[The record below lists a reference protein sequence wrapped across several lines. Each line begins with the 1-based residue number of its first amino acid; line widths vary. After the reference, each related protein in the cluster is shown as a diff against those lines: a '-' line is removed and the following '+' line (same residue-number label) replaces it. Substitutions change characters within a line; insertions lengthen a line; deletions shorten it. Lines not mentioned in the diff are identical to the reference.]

1 MKSIILLCMAVVQNA
16 NKVKMPNMHLDK
28 LKIILDNEI
37 KIRNSACELCE
48 EKPDPLMVASKYQ
61 NESIALICALFA
73 YGNAKLIVKF
83 LNSLNFSLL
92 ECSEDEIMS
101 NLKNYYY
108 RFQKPDD
115 VIALFIALKRLKQVD
130 SIENI
135 VFDGYKKDGDI
146 IEGLKNLI
154 SSIRSVYTVHNTQGY
169 DFLIGQVPAD
179 KISSPYKRYMMYF
192 RWMVRKDN
200 LDMGLWSKIDKAH
213 LLMPLDTHTFHL
225 SQKLGLLN
233 RKTYDMRAVIE
244 LTERL
249 RRFDDKDP
257 IKYDF
262 AIYRLGQ
269 ESQISKII
277 EKINTN

>member
-1 MKSIILLCMAVVQNA
+1 MAIAHNA
-16 NKVKMPNMHLDK
+16 KKVKMANMYLDK

-37 KIRNSACELCE
+37 EMRNSACELCE
-48 EKPDPLMVASKYQ
+48 EKPDPLMVASKHQ
-61 NESIALICALFA
+61 DESIALVCALFA

-83 LNSLNFSLL
+83 LNSLDFSLL
-92 ECSEDEIMS
+92 ECSEQEIS
-101 NLKNYYY
+101 AKLQKHYY

-115 VIALFIALKRLKQVD
+115 VIALFIALKRLKQID

-135 VFDGYKKDGDI
+135 VFNGYKKDGDV
-146 IEGLKNLI
+146 IEGLTNLI
-154 SSIRSVYTVHNTQGY
+154 RTIRSVFTQHNTQGY
-169 DFLIGQVPAD
+169 DFLIGQIPAL

-200 LDMGLWSKIDKAH
+200 LDMGLWNKIDKAH

-225 SQKLGLLN
+225 SQKLGLLK

-244 LTERL
+244 LTGQL
-249 RRFDDKDP
+249 RKFDDKDP

-269 ESQISKII
+269 ENQISQIL
-277 EKINTN
+277 EKIAVN

>member
-1 MKSIILLCMAVVQNA
+1 MAVVKNA
-16 NKVKMPNMHLDK
+16 NKTKAANMHLDR
-28 LKIILDNEI
+28 LKIILDREI
-37 KIRNSACELCE
+37 DIRNSDCELCE
-48 EKPDPLMVASKYQ
+48 DKPDPLMVASRYQ
-61 NESIALICALFA
+61 DESIALICALFA

-83 LNSLNFSLL
+83 LNSLDFSLL
-92 ECSEDEIMS
+92 ECSEDEISS
-101 NLKNYYY
+101 NLKNHYY

-115 VIALFIALKRLKQVD
+115 VIALFIALKRLKQID

-135 VFDGYKKDGDI
+135 VFEGYKKDADI

-154 SSIRSVYTVHNTQGY
+154 CSIRSVYTLQNTQGY
-169 DFLIGQVPAD
+169 DFLIGQIPTP

-192 RWMVRKDN
+192 RWMSRKDN

-233 RKTYDMRAVIE
+233 RKTYDMKAVIE
-244 LTERL
+244 LTNQL
-249 RRFDDKDP
+249 KKFDANDP

-269 ESQISKII
+269 ESQISQIL
-277 EKINTN
+277 EKITIN

>member
-1 MKSIILLCMAVVQNA
+1 MDVVQNV

-37 KIRNSACELCE
+37 KIRNSTCELCE

-61 NESIALICALFA
+61 DEGIALICALFA

-92 ECSEDEIMS
+92 ECSEDEIS
-101 NLKNYYY
+101 ANLKNHYY
-108 RFQKPDD
+108 RFQKSDD
-115 VIALFIALKRLKQVD
+115 VIALFIALKRLKQID

-135 VFDGYKKDGDI
+135 VYDGYKKDGNI
-146 IEGLKNLI
+146 IEGLKKLI
-154 SSIRSVYTVHNTQGY
+154 SSIRLVHTMHNTQGY
-169 DFLIGQVPAD
+169 DFLIGQIPTS

-233 RKTYDMRAVIE
+233 RKTYDMRAAIE

-249 RRFDDKDP
+249 RSFDDKDP

-277 EKINTN
+277 EKITIN